1 MRSRKRARTATI
13 QLLSG
18 LFFFLFFL
26 SSASGFA
33 QSLGDVARQERERR
47 ANPKRPRDVVSRR
60 PRVYT
65 NEDLARP
72 RILDPQDRQAP
83 ESAPQ
88 SAQVAPSAPS
98 AEPPAPRSLMM
109 EWPKDIPLGDVARYY
124 RKEREKEAA
133 GTLEFATKD
142 APTME
147 LEQWLF
153 PNPLASPLPTTLD
166 SFFPPREV
174 SEPAWDAPL
183 APGETVRVERGDT
196 LWKIAERHLG
206 SGNQWPKITAANPGL
221 QNPNQI
227 QAGQRLFL
235 PAKEVASK
243 EVTPADTQ
251 IQVRAGDSLW
261 KLAAAQLG
269 TGHGWACLAAANPQI
284 EDANRIYPGQMLVI
298 PTACYTGA

>member
-26 SSASGFA
+26 SSASSFA
-33 QSLGDVARQERERR
+33 QGLGDVARQERERR
-47 ANPKRPRDVVSRR
+47 ANPKRHRDVVSRR

-72 RILDPQDRQAP
+72 RILDREAP

-88 SAQVAPSAPS
+88 SAQVSPSAQ
-98 AEPPAPRSLMM
+98 PAPRSLVI
-109 EWPKDIPLGDVARYY
+109 EWPDDIPLGDVARYY
-124 RKEREKEAA
+124 RNEREKEAA
-133 GTLEFATKD
+133 GTPEFAANEPSTVD
-142 APTME
+142 VDIEP
-147 LEQWLF
+147 WLF

-166 SFFPPREV
+166 SFFPPRGV

-206 SGNQWPKITAANPGL
+206 SGNEWPEIAATNPAL

-227 QAGQRLFL
+227 QPGQQLLLRL
-235 PAKEVASK
+235 PAKKVS
-243 EVTPADTQ
+243 PAGTQ
-251 IQVRAGDSLW
+251 LQVRAGDSLW
-261 KLAAAQLG
+261 KLAATQFG
-269 TGHGWACLAAANPQI
+269 TGHAWACLAAANPQI
-284 EDANRIYPGQMLVI
+284 ENANRIYPGQVLVI
-298 PTACYTGA
+298 PAICSAGA